1 MKLEHRAIAEK
12 YAADGEAPY
21 TAGDQSASAAAK
33 EPAQDGC
40 R

>member
-1 MKLEHRAIAEK
+1 MKLKCRTIAEK
-12 YAADGEAPY
+12 YAADAEALFA
-21 TAGDQSASAAAK
+21 AGDQSASAAAK